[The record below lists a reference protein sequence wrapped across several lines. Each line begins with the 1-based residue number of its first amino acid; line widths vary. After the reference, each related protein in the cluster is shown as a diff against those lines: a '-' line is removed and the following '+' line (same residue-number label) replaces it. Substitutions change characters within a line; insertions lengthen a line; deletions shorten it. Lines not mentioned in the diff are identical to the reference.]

1 MGVFAEG
8 SGEGLFAK
16 SLSPATP
23 QESEELYMTQ
33 FLQYVISGLSTGS
46 LYALVALGLVLI
58 YRSTRILNF
67 AHGDI
72 TTFGTFAA
80 FMLLGMNFP
89 FTLAYGIALL
99 AGAALAMA
107 FYFVILVPAQRRDA
121 TQLGQIILTLGLG
134 LILQGGIA
142 YFGGTEPQAFPFPLS
157 ETKIY
162 RFWGLTISQL
172 GVGTLAVSLLCCFL
186 FYLLVQKTRLGLAM
200 RATSE
205 NLTAAQTLGIPTRG
219 VLAFSWGLAAALG
232 VVAGLFLAPA
242 LLLDP
247 FFMLEPFL
255 KGFAAAILGGLN
267 SLPGAIVGGLILGV
281 AEALTG
287 GYLSIAFKNS
297 LAFIVIIFVLLLRP
311 EGLLGEEFKERV

>member
-1 MGVFAEG
+1 MD
-8 SGEGLFAK
+8 
-16 SLSPATP
+16 
-23 QESEELYMTQ
+23 Q
-33 FLQYVISGLSTGS
+33 FLQYTVSGLSTGS
-46 LYALVALGLVLI
+46 IYALVALGLALI

-67 AHGDI
+67 AHGDLS
-72 TTFGTFAA
+72 TVGTFVA
-80 FMLLGMNFP
+80 FGLLGLNVP
-89 FTLAYGIALL
+89 FGLAAVLALL
-99 AGAALAMA
+99 AGAALAMT

-134 LILQGGIA
+134 LILQGGVA
-142 YFGGTEPQAFPFPLS
+142 YFGGNEPQSFPFPLS
-157 ETKIY
+157 EFKVYKIGAI
-162 RFWGLTISQL
+162 RMSQL
-172 GVGTLAVSLLCCFL
+172 SLGTLGIVLLCCLL

-205 NLTAAQTLGIPTRG
+205 NLPAAQTLGIPTRR
-219 VLAFSWGLAAALG
+219 VLAFSWGLASALG
-232 VVAGLFLAPA
+232 VLAGLFLAPA

-287 GYLSIAFKNS
+287 GFISIAFKNT
-297 LAFIVIIFVLLLRP
+297 LAFLVIIGVLLFRP